1 LGIILRPHS
10 AHPEISS
17 QTKIVAIGRNYADHV
32 KELKNALPKEPF
44 FFLKPTTSYLPSGGI
59 IEIPKGI
66 TAHHEGVLRCGCHL
80 PLLTLA
86 LQVEL
91 GLVIGKGGRDIS
103 EANAEQHIAGYGA
116 RTKLRRRY

>member
-1 LGIILRPHS
+1 M
-10 AHPEISS
+10 
-17 QTKIVAIGRNYADHV
+17 
-32 KELKNALPKEPF
+32 LPKEPF

-66 TAHHEGVLRCGCHL
+66 NAHYEGVLRCGYHV
-80 PLLTLA
+80 PLLILA

-103 EANAEQHIAGYGA
+103 KANAEEHIAGYGA
-116 RTKLRRRY
+116 CTKLPLRY